1 MAKFINIPTSV
12 TGQPNL
18 FFNGDNVVAVV
29 PPDLSSVSLA
39 AGAGSTTT
47 ITVTSTTGLL
57 PGMTVI
63 VASGTGAFAA
73 NTTVVSV
80 TNATTFVVS
89 AAPTTTLSAA
99 VITAQ
104 QTYCTV
110 YTHNRIFR
118 LTFDGASLA
127 VQNANAVA
135 GSAQINNAIL
145 GTYSGPGQFNVVF
158 TSGTVSLITVV

>member
-1 MAKFINIPTSV
+1 MAKFINIPTVV
-12 TGQPNL
+12 TGQPNIL
-18 FFNGDNVVAVV
+18 FNGDNIVAVT

-57 PGMTVI
+57 PGMTVV
-63 VASGTGAFAA
+63 VASGTGSFAA

-89 AAPTTTLSAA
+89 AAPSVTLSAA

-118 LTFDGASLA
+118 LTFNGATLA
-127 VQNANAVA
+127 IQNANAVA
-135 GSAQINNAIL
+135 GAAQINRAIL
-145 GTYSGPGQFNVVF
+145 GTYSGPVVFNVLF
-158 TSGTVSLITVV
+158 NSGGISLITAV